1 MIRSRYPV
9 LALSTVLLLSGF
21 TLNKPASANWLI
33 DALFS
38 KAVDLM
44 IDSATASTSENDLEA
59 RLDNINKEIQE
70 IKASGQ
76 RSNKVSQAES
86 LINSLYASNL
96 NQGKP
101 SFNCRKASRTIEFT
115 ICNEPSLSDVDGKMG
130 LVFWSLL
137 HSLPSHRSNQL
148 KQEQLDWLK
157 TRDNNC
163 SPSNVNCLLAAYRVR
178 ISELSWWAR

>member
-1 MIRSRYPV
+1 MIRFRYSA
-9 LALSTVLLLSGF
+9 LAVSTILLFSGF
-21 TLNKPASANWLI
+21 TLTKPASANWLF

-38 KAVDLM
+38 KAVDLI
-44 IDSATASTSENDLEA
+44 IDSATASTSENEIEA
-59 RLDNINKEIQE
+59 RLDEITREIRE

-76 RSNKVSQAES
+76 ESGKVNQAES
-86 LINSLYASNL
+86 LVNSLYASNL
-96 NQGKP
+96 NRGNP
-101 SFNCRKASRTIEFT
+101 SFDCRKASQTIEFT
-115 ICNEPSLSDVDGKMG
+115 ICDNPSLSDVDGKMG
-130 LVFWSLL
+130 LVYWTLI

-157 TRDNNC
+157 TRDNSC